1 MQNAWQKESKIVE
14 LHIQNLSL
22 NFQCLSYNIVAGK
35 FVRRKN
41 TLIWIKSGSG
51 SYYHPDTLKMIITVA
66 TVAYRK

>member
-41 TLIWIKSGSG
+41 TLIWIKPLVD
-51 SYYHPDTLKMIITVA
+51 PDPIII
-66 TVAYRK
+66 RIL